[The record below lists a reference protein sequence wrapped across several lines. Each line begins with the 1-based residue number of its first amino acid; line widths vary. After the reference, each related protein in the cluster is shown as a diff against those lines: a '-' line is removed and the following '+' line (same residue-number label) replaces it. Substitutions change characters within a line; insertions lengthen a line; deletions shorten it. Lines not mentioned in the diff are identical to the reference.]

1 MSYLT
6 LKQVDHAVSVI
17 IPARNE
23 ASRIGKVVQGA
34 IHQADEVIVIDDGS
48 SDETADI
55 AKSAGARVISQPG
68 FGYISAIKRG
78 FHVASGDVFV
88 TMDGDGEHI
97 AEEIPLITQPIL
109 EDRADLVL
117 GRRQHVAR
125 ISERLIGLITR
136 LRVSVHDTGTGFR
149 ALRRNIALNLEFQ
162 GICICGTSVLEA
174 YHLGARI
181 IEVPITLRSISKR
194 RSVAWKHILQM
205 AYVVKMLCKSD
216 SNRQSKPVPHSRDPH
231 GDSYFWTG

>member
-1 MSYLT
+1 MCPY
-6 LKQVDHAVSVI
+6 VVSVI

-23 ASRIGKVVQGA
+23 ASRIGKVVQNA

-48 SDETADI
+48 SDGTAAI
-55 AKSAGARVISQPG
+55 AKSAGARAISQPG
-68 FGYISAIKRG
+68 LGYIAAIKRG

-109 EDRADLVL
+109 EDQADLVL
-117 GRRQHVAR
+117 GCPQHVAR

-149 ALRRNIALNLEFQ
+149 ALRRNLALNLEFH
-162 GICICGTSVLEA
+162 GVCICGTSVLEA
-174 YHLGARI
+174 YNLGARI
-181 IEVPITLRSISKR
+181 IEVPITLRSIRKPR
-194 RSVAWKHILQM
+194 NVAWKHIFQI
-205 AYVVKMLCKSD
+205 AYVVKMLCKSG
-216 SNRQSKPVPHSRDPH
+216 SR
-231 GDSYFWTG
+231 SRTGICQAKFY